1 MLNRGSLMI
10 MKPCY
15 CNRMKKGQIGLFM
28 FKAPFSFE
36 GRIGRLEYFLSGFFS
51 LIIYAIGIGIMAG
64 LGDAAAVGVIII
76 IPVAW
81 FVLAQ
86 GWKRSH
92 DAGWHGIIAVIPYVN
107 FVLLFVG
114 GDQGTNAYGPNPRL
128 GASQPAPV
136 PPGPPTYTP
145 PPLPES
151 WERARQSDEPK
162 FRSVSFKCGACGAQ
176 NANIEYQ
183 GTACCQ
189 FCGAPKE

>member
-1 MLNRGSLMI
+1 MGF
-10 MKPCY
+10 
-15 CNRMKKGQIGLFM
+15 FM
-28 FKAPFSFE
+28 FKAPFSFA
-36 GRIGRLEYFLSGFFS
+36 GRIGRIEYLFSGVAFLVIFG
-51 LIIYAIGIGIMAG
+51 AGNGIMKV
-64 LGDAAAVGVIII
+64 GDDAYFIGVLMN
-76 IPVAW
+76 IPAFW

-86 GWKRSH
+86 GWKRSQ
-92 DAGWHGIIAVIPYVN
+92 DAGWHGIIGAIPYVN
-107 FVLLFVG
+107 LVLLFVG

-128 GASQPAPV
+128 GASQPAP
-136 PPGPPTYTP
+136 GPPTYTS